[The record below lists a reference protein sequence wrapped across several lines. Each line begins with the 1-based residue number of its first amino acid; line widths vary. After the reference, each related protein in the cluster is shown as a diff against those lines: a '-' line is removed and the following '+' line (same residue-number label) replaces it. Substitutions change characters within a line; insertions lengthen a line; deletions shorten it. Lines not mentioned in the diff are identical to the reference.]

1 MAQDKSRREWLK
13 QSGLAVAGFPLLS
26 KMPYLS
32 EDKPKNMKHYICVT
46 CGVQYDA
53 TADAPAH
60 CPICEDER
68 QYVNPAGQSWTTFDQ
83 LQKRHKNIIE
93 LIAPG
98 LYAIYTTPDFGIGQ
112 RAHLLVTPNGNI
124 LWDCVAHL
132 DASTIDIIQRL
143 GGIRA
148 IAISHP
154 HYFSTI
160 VEWSH
165 AFGRV
170 PVYVH
175 NLDVSWLG
183 RHDEVIKLWDGQT
196 LDLWDDMKL
205 ILCGGH
211 FPGANVLYSPAGKG
225 MLLVGDV
232 IQVST
237 DRKTMSFMYSYPN
250 NIPLSAAEVKVIDD
264 AVAPYAYDAMY
275 GAFGK
280 YVLTGAKEAMDFSVK
295 RYVRHIG

>member
-1 MAQDKSRREWLK
+1 MQKQNTRRDWIK
-13 QSGLAVAGFPLLS
+13 QSGLAIAGLPLLS

-32 EDKPKNMKHYICVT
+32 NDKNNVMKHYICVT

-53 TADAPAH
+53 AETAPAH

-68 QYVNPAGQSWTTFDQ
+68 QYVNPAGQSWTTLEQ
-83 LQKRHKNIIE
+83 IQKGHKNVIE
-93 LIAPG
+93 LVAPG
-98 LYAIYTTPDFGIGQ
+98 IYAIYSTPGFAISQ
-112 RAHLLVTPNGNI
+112 RAHLVVTPHGNI
-124 LWDCVAHL
+124 LWDCITNL
-132 DASTIDIIQRL
+132 DDSTIDIIRRL

-165 AFGRV
+165 AFDNA

-175 NLDVSWLG
+175 QLDASWLG
-183 RHDEVIKLWDGQT
+183 RHDPVIRLWEGKT
-196 LDLWDDMKL
+196 LDLWDGMKL
-205 ILCGGH
+205 VLCGGH

-225 MLLVGDV
+225 ALLVGDV

-237 DRKTMSFMYSYPN
+237 DRKTTSFMYSYPN
-250 NIPLSAAEVKVIDD
+250 NIPLSAAEVKIIQE
-264 AVAPYAYDAMY
+264 AVSPLSYDAMY

-280 YVLTGAKEAMDFSVK
+280 YILTGAREAMDFSVK
-295 RYVRHIG
+295 RYIRHIS